1 VTNTG
6 VKVMDKKTKKI
17 KTIDASLVV
26 WATGVG
32 PIALTQTIR
41 ASIGQEAQVT
51 TSFLNFCCCYPLL
64 S

>member
-1 VTNTG
+1 MTNTG

-51 TSFLNFCCCYPLL
+51 NFIFF
-64 S
+64 

>member
-1 VTNTG
+1 
-6 VKVMDKKTKKI
+6 MDKKTKKI

-51 TSFLNFCCCYPLL
+51 NFIFFKMFCYPLL